1 MKKRM
6 TKTVRYGSVFLVL
19 VLTVLLLLPGCGQ
32 QQKVKQFTSLG
43 DFHDMQCGAL
53 TGAPYEMMM
62 SKDYPGLQWHYYDDL
77 STGIAALVKG
87 DIDSFIT
94 DTPIA
99 LMAAAQFPDQLD
111 LFPDNVATTDFGYI
125 LQKDG
130 PLTETVSDQVRQL
143 MADGTVAA
151 LEEKWFSGDSA
162 TMQIDWSK
170 YDTAPRKNGNL
181 VLYMD
186 ATTMPMI
193 YLGDDGKACGLEA
206 ELALIIADRLDMGI
220 EFHNAPAATV
230 MMYIQS
236 GKADLGASCFT
247 VTEERKQSV
256 DFCEPYYTG
265 GVNLICRKENIRQA
279 LAEAAAGPDLN
290 ASDTVLAIEVGTA
303 TEKAAR
309 DAFPKAEFIT
319 VPDVPNG
326 LLTVKS
332 DKADG
337 YAVNKISFER
347 YLAGGG
353 EGLKI
358 YRNKTIG
365 EPCNIAVGVSRKS
378 KLEDPTGKI
387 NAFLK
392 EIREDGTLED
402 MRHRWLIVD
411 DYTMPDIPAAQNPDH
426 KIRVGTTGLVEP
438 YSFYAD
444 EALTGFDIELMKRF
458 AQWSNAELEFQVFD
472 WGGLV
477 TGCVSGKTDYAIS
490 NMMDTPERRESM
502 NFSDPYDILETVM
515 VVADV
520 PVEIEEVKG
529 PGFFE
534 NLSENFQKTF
544 IRENR
549 WKLVASGLLV
559 TLEISIAAGILGT
572 VLGTFLCLGLRSKI
586 KALSGICSGFS
597 KLMQGIPSLVVLMI
611 ANFVIFGS
619 VSMNPIFVGILSFA
633 VIFAVSVAGILDSGI
648 NTVDKG
654 QWEAAA
660 TLGFTKGR
668 TFVKIILPQ
677 ALRHVIPLYKG
688 EFVSMM
694 KLTSIV
700 GYISIQDLTKASD
713 IIRSR
718 TYEAFFPLISTA
730 VIYFI
735 MSTLITMLIGRVEI
749 NLDPKHKKRTL
760 PKGVTADTVSADA
773 EEADE
778 KELPHEEMIHIEHLR
793 KQYPNVTPLKDVNTS
808 IKRGEVIT
816 IIGPSGTGKSTLMRC
831 INRLETPTSGK
842 VTVFG
847 QDMGDKS
854 TDMNAVMRRMGMV
867 FQSFNLFGHLTVIE
881 NVMLAPTM
889 LKGQDRQ
896 SAYEN
901 AIRLLRKVGMAEK
914 ALNYPDELSGGQKQ
928 RVAIARTLAMDPEI
942 IFFDEPTSALD
953 PTMVGEVLAVIRSLA
968 KKGLTMMIVTH
979 EMKFARDVSTRI
991 FYMDQGII
999 YEDGTP
1005 QQIFDN
1011 PQKDRTRRFVRRL
1024 KVLEVSV
1031 DSPDFDFIGTMNR
1044 LEEFG
1049 RKHMMNQK
1057 TIVRMQTVFEE
1068 VCMQTLL
1075 PRLGGDIRMQMTVE
1089 YSEETGHADM
1099 TLLYNGPDFD
1109 PLSQEDDLSA
1119 MMVKGASSAAEHLA
1133 ITDNMDYTNQLKITL
1148 KN

>member
-1 MKKRM
+1 M
-6 TKTVRYGSVFLVL
+6 TVRNKKIIRSGSVFLVL
-19 VLTVLLLLPGCGQ
+19 ILSLMLVLQGCGGSQ
-32 QQKVKQFTSLG
+32 EAKQYTSLA
-43 DFHDMQCGAL
+43 DFHHMQMGAL
-53 TGAPYEMMM
+53 TGAPYELMM
-62 SKDYPGLQWHYYDDL
+62 SKDYQGLQWHYYDDL
-77 STGIAALVKG
+77 TTGIAALVKG
-87 DIDSFIT
+87 DIDSFVT

-111 LFPDNVATTDFGYI
+111 LFPENVDTTDFGYI
-125 LQKDG
+125 LKKDG
-130 PLTETVSDQVRQL
+130 PLTEPISQQVRDL
-143 MADGTVAA
+143 MADGTVAR

-162 TMQIDWSK
+162 VMQIDWSA
-170 YDTAPRKNGNL
+170 YDTAPRKNGSL

-193 YLGDDGKACGLEA
+193 YLGDDGQAAGLEA
-206 ELALIIADRLDMGI
+206 ELALMIADRMDMGI

-230 MMYIQS
+230 MMYVQS

-256 DFCEPYYTG
+256 DFCEPYYRG
-265 GVNLICRKENIRQA
+265 GVNIICRKENIRQA
-279 LAEAAAGPDLN
+279 LAQAGPDLN
-290 ASDTVLAIEVGTA
+290 QPDTVLAIEVGTA
-303 TEKAAR
+303 TEAAAR
-309 DAFPKAEFIT
+309 AEFPKAQFIT

-326 LLTVKS
+326 FLAVTG
-332 DKADG
+332 DKAAG

-358 YRNKTIG
+358 YRDRTIG
-365 EPCNIAVGVSRKS
+365 EVCNVAVGVSRES
-378 KLEDPTGKI
+378 RLEDPTGKI
-387 NAFLK
+387 NAFL
-392 EIREDGTLED
+392 EQARSDGTLED
-402 MRHRWLIVD
+402 MRRRWLIEDDFKMPEIEVPENP
-411 DYTMPDIPAAQNPDH
+411 DYT
-426 KIRVGTTGLVEP
+426 IRVGTTGLVEP
-438 YSFYAD
+438 YSFYQD
-444 EALTGFDIELMKRF
+444 EELTGFDIELMKRF
-458 AQWSNAELEFQVFD
+458 ALWSNAELQFQVYD

-490 NMMDTPERRESM
+490 NMMDTPERREKLD
-502 NFSDPYDILETVM
+502 FSIPYDTLETVM
-515 VVADV
+515 VVSDA
-520 PVEIEEVKG
+520 PVQLEQDRG
-529 PGFFE
+529 PGFLQTVRE
-534 NLSENFQKTF
+534 GFQKTF

-549 WKLVASGLLV
+549 WKLIASGLGV
-559 TLEISIAAGILGT
+559 TLEISVAAGILGT
-572 VLGTFLCLGLRSKI
+572 VLGTFLCLGLRSRI
-586 KALSGICSGFS
+586 RVLSAICSGFS
-597 KLMQGIPSLVVLMI
+597 QLMQGIPSLVVLMI
-611 ANFVIFGS
+611 GNFIVFGS
-619 VSMNPIFVGILSFA
+619 VSVSPILVGILSFA
-633 VIFAVSVAGILDSGI
+633 VIFAVSVAGILNSGI
-648 NTVDKG
+648 NTVDRG
-654 QWEAAA
+654 QWEAAT
-660 TLGFTKGR
+660 TLGFSKGR
-668 TFVKIILPQ
+668 TFTKIILPQ
-677 ALRHVIPLYKG
+677 ALRHVLPLYKG

-735 MSTLITMLIGRVEI
+735 MSTLITALISRVEV
-749 NLDPKHKKRTL
+749 NLDPKHKKRQL
-760 PKGVTADTVSADA
+760 PKGVSGDPVEVDGNAQ
-773 EEADE
+773 EETPAPDE
-778 KELPHEEMIHIEHLR
+778 ELIHIEHLK

-808 IKRGEVIT
+808 IRRGEVIT

-847 QDMGDKS
+847 QDMGDKN
-854 TDMNAVMRRMGMV
+854 TDLTALMRRMGMV

-881 NVMLAPTM
+881 NVMLAPTL
-889 LKGQDRQ
+889 LKGQPRQ
-896 SAYEN
+896 QAYEN
-901 AIRLLRKVGMAEK
+901 AVRLLRKVGMAEK

-1005 QQIFDN
+1005 DQIFDH

-1024 KVLEVSV
+1024 KVQEIQV
-1031 DSPDFDFIGTMNR
+1031 DSPDFDFIGTMNQ
-1044 LEEFG
+1044 LEQFG

-1075 PRLGGDIRMQMTVE
+1075 PRLGGDIRLQMTAE
-1089 YSEETGHADM
+1089 YSEETGHGDL

-1109 PLSQEDDLSA
+1109 PLAKQDDLSA
-1119 MMVKGASSAAEHLA
+1119 MLVRGASAAAEHRS
-1133 ITDNMDYTNQLKITL
+1133 IQDSQDYTNELKITL
-1148 KN
+1148 KDE